1 MADVVHQKAFIKDT
15 IGELKYSVLV
25 GVGGGVFKRDKVCSA
40 TQVTPSMKK
49 KILTKNG
56 KTFKS

>member
-25 GVGGGVFKRDKVCSA
+25 GVGGGVFQRDKVCSA
-40 TQVTPSMKK
+40 AQVTPSIKK
-49 KILTKNG
+49 QIHTKMEKN
-56 KTFKS
+56 FES